1 MSKLAD
7 FLANGGPAFP
17 VRSVPLEEG
26 GQFFAA
32 GMSLRDWFAGQALA
46 GMTAGAHGSLE
57 SMDGLLASA
66 DSSGI
71 SVHEV
76 VARAAYIYADA
87 MLLLK
92 RAQP

>member
-7 FLANGGPAFP
+7 FLTNGGPAFP

-46 GMTAGAHGSLE
+46 G
-57 SMDGLLASA
+57 LLASPVTDDMSWSEIA
-66 DSSGI
+66 SKAYNAANSMLA
-71 SVHEV
+71 E
-76 VARAAYIYADA
+76 RA
-87 MLLLK
+87 K
-92 RAQP
+92 AQP